1 MDDDLPKEGE
11 LFDLNKKYT
20 GSPRAPLLSGEKP
33 KVGAPVGIIIAIV
46 LFAVVI
52 IYAKGGFGAKES
64 KQTINTY
71 RQGTQSVFEA
81 MKSQYPYLLNVLC
94 EGSDPTK
101 EDCVNFVGTF
111 RPNKENAAYLTQME
125 TSGEVSGASSADIAT
140 IKDTIKTL
148 VDIKRSTLTS
158 TRKPLTFLIDSVTV
172 TRIGQEVMVTTKC
185 TEDSKET
192 VVCVGGR

>member
-20 GSPRAPLLSGEKP
+20 GSPRAPLLVGEKP
-33 KVGAPVGIIIAIV
+33 KAGTPVGIIIAVV
-46 LFAVVI
+46 LLAVII

-64 KQTINTY
+64 KQAIETY

-81 MKSQYPYLLNVLC
+81 MKGQYPYLLNVLC
-94 EGSDPTK
+94 EGPDPTK
-101 EDCVNFVGTF
+101 EDCVNFIGTF
-111 RPNKENAAYLTQME
+111 RPNKENATYLTIME
-125 TSGEVSGASSADIAT
+125 TTGEVSGASSADIAT
-140 IKDTIKTL
+140 IKDNIKTL

-172 TRIGQEVMVTTKC
+172 TRVGQETMVTTKC

-192 VVCVGGR
+192 VVCVGVR